1 VRISSRFTILA
12 VLSGLLIPA
21 ALFAADVPFEQR
33 LPDKIAFF
41 ASIPEFGQFKERFA
55 NTSYGRL
62 IEDPQVAEYR
72 EQLEKWMRASAAE
85 ENFLPPGIELDELFE
100 IPEGEVAV
108 AMTLPGRKA
117 SSFAVSLEFG
127 DSLDTV
133 EKLIDEAVAKSVE
146 AEWKEDEVEFQ
157 GSRITTLEGPVNPNR
172 PKQKPVKLAF
182 VIEDSTL
189 ILSSSLELC
198 QEILDR
204 WDGKADGSLAENEIF
219 RHVID
224 STTERDRAPVARW
237 YMNIADLIQ
246 GAFASA
252 DASNMILNVARG
264 NIGRVGVLE
273 FRGMGGSVDLA
284 TDGFDSIF
292 RTAAWVDEPVTGFL
306 SVFTFPVD
314 DVAPPA
320 WVPAD
325 SPVYLSGNWDIERA
339 YTSVE
344 SLYDT
349 IMGAGR
355 FNAGVQEIA
364 ADERGPKVHIKLDL
378 INLLGGKIHFMQSNL
393 TGDQDSPV
401 PNVLAA
407 FEVTDQQKAEELLEK
422 VATTAGSPFES
433 REYRDTKIWSM
444 KAPQNGPAF
453 AVAHDCIF
461 LSSDGG
467 LLESAIRAD
476 PDVKRLADDKSFKHQ
491 TSRMPKRVSLFG
503 VQRSEQQVQALYKL
517 LKSGGLAGDGAPD
530 PATLPEFDVIKHYFL
545 PGVTYAVPNARG
557 FEYVTYS
564 LANDVS
570 E

>member
-1 VRISSRFTILA
+1 VRISSRFASLV

-21 ALFAADVPFEQR
+21 ALQAADVPFEQR

-41 ASIPEFGQFKERFA
+41 VSVPNVGEFKERFTK
-55 NTSYGRL
+55 TSYGRL
-62 IEDPQVAEYR
+62 IDDPQVAEYR
-72 EQLEKWMRASAAE
+72 KQIEKWMRTSAAE
-85 ENFLPPGIELDELFE
+85 EKLLPPGIEIDELLT
-100 IPEGEVAV
+100 IPDGEVSL

-117 SSFAVSLEFG
+117 ASFALSLEFG
-127 DSLDTV
+127 DSLDSV
-133 EKLIDEAVAKSVE
+133 EKLIDEAIAKSVE
-146 AEWKEDEVEFQ
+146 ADWKEGEEDFQ
-157 GSRITTLEGPVNPNR
+157 GSRITTLEGPTNPER
-172 PKQKPVKLAF
+172 PKQKPVKLAL

-189 ILSSSLELC
+189 ILSSSLDLC

-204 WDGKADGSLAENEIF
+204 WDGKADGSLAKNEIF

-224 STTERDRAPVARW
+224 STTERDRTPVGRW
-237 YMNIADLIQ
+237 YVSVAGLIQ

-273 FRGMGGSVDLA
+273 FRGIGGSVDMA
-284 TDGFDSIF
+284 TDGFDSIS
-292 RTAAWVDEPVTGFL
+292 RTAAWIDEPVTGFL

-314 DVAPPA
+314 DVSPPA

-325 SPVYLSGNWDIERA
+325 SSMYLTGNWDVERA

-355 FNAGVQEIA
+355 FNAGIQKIA
-364 ADERGPKVHIKLDL
+364 ANEPKVHIKLDL
-378 INLLGGKIHFMQSNL
+378 IDTLDGKIHLMQSNL
-393 TGDQDSPV
+393 NAGEESLNGSALV
-401 PNVLAA
+401 A

-422 VATTAGSPFES
+422 VASMQGSPFES
-433 REYRDTKIWSM
+433 RTYRDTKIWAM
-444 KAPQNGPAF
+444 KLKAPRNGPSV

-461 LSSDGG
+461 LSSDEG

-476 PDVKRLADDKSFKHQ
+476 GDVKRLADDKSFLHH
-491 TSRMPKRVSLFG
+491 TSRMPDRVSMFG
-503 VQRSEQQVQALYKL
+503 IQRSDQQMRALYKL
-517 LKSGGLAGDGAPD
+517 LKAGGPGGGDAPD
-530 PATLPEFDVIKHYFL
+530 PATLPEFDLIKHYFL
-545 PGVTYAVPNARG
+545 PGVTYVLPNARG

-564 LANDVS
+564 LTEDVS

>member
-1 VRISSRFTILA
+1 MRISSRFAIL
-12 VLSGLLIPA
+12 VTLSGLLIPA
-21 ALFAADVPFEQR
+21 ALRAADVPFEHR
-33 LPDKIAFF
+33 LPDKIALF
-41 ASIPEFGQFKERFA
+41 ASIPDFGEFKERFA
-55 NTSYGRL
+55 KTSYGRL
-62 IEDPQVAEYR
+62 IEDPQLADYR
-72 EQLEKWMRASAAE
+72 EQFEKWIRTSTAE
-85 ENFLPPGIELDELFE
+85 ENVLPPGIELDDLLK
-100 IPEGEVAV
+100 IPKGEVAV

-117 SSFAVSLEFG
+117 SSFAMSLEFG

-146 AEWKEDEVEFQ
+146 AEWKKDEVEFQ
-157 GSRITTLEGPVNPNR
+157 GSRITTLEGPADPKR

-204 WDGKADGSLAENEIF
+204 WDGKADGSLAKNEIF

-224 STTERDRAPVARW
+224 STTERNRTPVARW
-237 YMNIADLIQ
+237 YLNIADLIQ

-273 FRGMGGSVDLA
+273 FRGMGGSIDLA
-284 TDGFDSIF
+284 TDGFDSIS

-325 SPVYLSGNWDIERA
+325 SSMYLSGNWDIERA

-355 FNAGVQEIA
+355 FNAGVQKIA
-364 ADERGPKVHIKLDL
+364 ADDGGPKVHIKLDL
-378 INLLGGKIHFMQSNL
+378 IDTLDGKIHLMQSNL
-393 TGDQDSPV
+393 GGDQEASGGGLLV
-401 PNVLAA
+401 A
-407 FEVTDQQKAEELLEK
+407 FEVTDRQKAEELLEK
-422 VATTAGSPFES
+422 VATTPGSPFES
-433 REYRDTKIWSM
+433 RMYRDRKIWSM
-444 KAPQNGPAF
+444 KAPGKGPSI

-461 LSSDGG
+461 LSSDDG

-476 PDVKRLADDKSFKHQ
+476 PDVKRLADDKSFQHH
-491 TSRMPKRVSLFG
+491 TSRMPKRVSLFS
-503 VQRSEQQVQALYKL
+503 VQRSEQQMQALYKL
-517 LKSGGLAGDGAPD
+517 LKSEGPGGNGAPD
-530 PATLPEFDVIKHYFL
+530 PAKLPDFDVIKHYFL
-545 PGVTYAVPNARG
+545 PGVTYVVPNARG
-557 FEYVTYS
+557 FNYVTYS
-564 LANDVS
+564 LTDDVS

>member
-1 VRISSRFTILA
+1 MIVLA
-12 VLSGLLIPA
+12 VLSGLLIPVT
-21 ALFAADVPFEQR
+21 LRAADVPFEQK
-33 LPDKIAFF
+33 LPDKIAAFM
-41 ASIPEFGQFKERFA
+41 SIPEFGKFKERFA
-55 NTSYGRL
+55 KTSYGRM
-62 IEDPQVAEYR
+62 IDDPQLADYR
-72 EQLEKWMRASAAE
+72 QQFEKWMRASAAKE
-85 ENFLPPGIELDELFE
+85 GVLPPGIELDDLLK
-100 IPEGEVAV
+100 IPNGEVAMAV
-108 AMTLPGRKA
+108 TLPGRKA
-117 SSFAVSLEFG
+117 SSFVISLEFG
-127 DSLDTV
+127 DSLDIV

-146 AEWKEDEVEFQ
+146 AEWKKDEVDFQ
-157 GSRITTLEGPVNPNR
+157 GSRITTLEGPTNPNR
-172 PKQKPVKLAF
+172 PKQKPVKVAF

-189 ILSSSLELC
+189 ILSSSLDLC

-204 WDGKADGSLAENEIF
+204 WDGKADGSLAENKIF

-224 STTERDRAPVARW
+224 STTERDRQPVGRW
-237 YMNIADLIQ
+237 YVNIADLIQ

-252 DASNMILNVARG
+252 DASNMVLNVARG

-273 FRGMGGSVDLA
+273 FRGIGGSVDLA
-284 TDGFDSIF
+284 TDGFDSIS

-325 SPVYLSGNWDIERA
+325 SSMYVTGNWDIERA

-355 FNAGVQEIA
+355 FEAGVQKIA

-378 INLLGGKIHFMQSNL
+378 IDTLDGKIHLMQSNL
-393 TGDQDSPV
+393 DREDVAVGS
-401 PNVLAA
+401 VLVG
-407 FEVTDQQKAEELLEK
+407 FEVKDQQKAEELLEK
-422 VATTAGSPFES
+422 VASTTGSPFES
-433 REYRDTKIWSM
+433 RSYRDTRIWSM
-444 KAPQNGPAF
+444 KAPAKGPSI

-461 LSSDGG
+461 LSSDTS

-476 PDVKRLADDKSFKHQ
+476 PDVKRLADDKSFKHH
-491 TSRMPKRVSLFG
+491 TSRMPNRVSLFG
-503 VQRSEQQVQALYKL
+503 VQRSEQQFQAIYKL
-517 LKSGGLAGDGAPD
+517 LQSGGAAGADAPD
-530 PATLPEFDVIKHYFL
+530 PTKLPDFDLIKHYFL
-545 PGVTYAVPNARG
+545 PGVTYVVPNARG

-564 LANDVS
+564 LTDDVT